1 MTPPDAPAVITL
13 REVYDLTLAVKQR
26 LDAQNIAGLERD
38 VEDHEKRIR
47 ELEKWIWRA
56 SGLAALG
63 GAGLGQVLG
72 WIGV

>member
-1 MTPPDAPAVITL
+1 MTPSDAPAVITL
-13 REVYDLTLAVKQR
+13 REVYDLTLAMKQR